1 MTPSNWQFMKF
12 PAGAIAALVLAF
24 AMMAPGAPPPEDT
37 QEVAAPGIPPNAQ
50 AADESAP
57 QRDGQEHRR
66 GEGGSPRYGDRP
78 GSARQMMSRRWRNP
92 NDADITLFIEVA
104 GELNPSWRD
113 SLVKLRSDD
122 LEAFRRTIANN
133 GRRLWQLVEL
143 RESNHDLYQLRIKEI
158 QMQGQLRELGK
169 EYRAAVE
176 EGRADDADKLRAQIV
191 EMAANQVD
199 IQMRVRGEELA
210 AMADALE
217 RLRRDLLEQATDR
230 VERARLIVERVIA
243 PRPDGESAGDR
254 PPGLPP
260 ALGSGGRPRG
270 GLHEHEDE
278 TRPREENREPLGS
291 APAPPAGH

>member
-1 MTPSNWQFMKF
+1 MTPSNWQFMRF
-12 PAGAIAALVLAF
+12 PAGATAALVLAF
-24 AMMAPGAPPPEDT
+24 AMVAPGAPPAGDT
-37 QEVAAPGIPPNAQ
+37 QEVAAPGNPPNDQEAH
-50 AADESAP
+50 DSAP

-66 GEGGSPRYGDRP
+66 GEGGSPRYGDRV

-122 LEAFRRTIANN
+122 PEAFRRSIASN
-133 GRRLWQLVEL
+133 GRRLWHLVEL
-143 RESNHDLYQLRIKEI
+143 RESNHDLYRLRIKEI
-158 QMQGQLRELGK
+158 QAQEQLRELGK
-169 EYRAAVE
+169 KYRAAVE
-176 EGRADDADKLRAQIV
+176 EGRTDEADKLRAQIE
-191 EMAANQVD
+191 EMATIQVD

-243 PRPDGESAGDR
+243 PRPEGESAGDR
-254 PPGLPP
+254 PPGLPSG
-260 ALGSGGRPRG
+260 LGSGGRPPR
-270 GLHEHEDE
+270 GLHENE
-278 TRPREENREPLGS
+278 TRPREEDHEPLGS
-291 APAPPAGH
+291 APGPPAGR